1 MTPETA
7 LAQLGTD
14 PQKAA
19 QMAGYH
25 KVDRPY
31 LGVAN
36 PAIDATVKDWRAAL
50 ALDDRLA
57 LASSLWDSNVHEGR
71 VAAAKLLTQAR
82 IRPDDGPAWDL
93 ICTWVP
99 EFDERT
105 IADHV
110 SVAGQKRLVEDPSRL
125 DILETWVASEHMWTR
140 RAAFTM
146 TQPWTKRNHPKPA
159 ELETRDRILGWA
171 AALADDKEFLVQSA
185 IAGWLRDLSKHDHD
199 RVAHFV
205 DEHGAEMKKFA
216 VKEASLNL
224 G

>member
-1 MTPETA
+1 
-7 LAQLGTD
+7 
-14 PQKAA
+14 
-19 QMAGYH
+19 
-25 KVDRPY
+25 
-31 LGVAN
+31 
-36 PAIDATVKDWRAAL
+36 
-50 ALDDRLA
+50 
-57 LASSLWDSNVHEGR
+57 
-71 VAAAKLLTQAR
+71 LTQAR

-105 IADHV
+105 ITDHV

-146 TQPWTKRNHPKPA
+146 TQPWTKQNHPKPA
-159 ELETRDRILGWA
+159 ELETRYRILGWA